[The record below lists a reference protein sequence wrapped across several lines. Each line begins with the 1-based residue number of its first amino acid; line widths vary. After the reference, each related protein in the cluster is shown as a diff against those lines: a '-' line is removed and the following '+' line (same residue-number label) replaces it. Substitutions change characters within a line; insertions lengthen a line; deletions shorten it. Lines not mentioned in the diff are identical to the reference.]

1 MKEYKN
7 LKEKAYFLIKEMIV
21 NGQFKPNEHIE
32 EKVLAG
38 LINMSKTPIREAI
51 NTLEQEGWVQIVPR
65 KGIFISEITL
75 KDIKDIFQVRENI
88 EPLILEM
95 SFANL
100 DDRRLMALREG
111 FISNE
116 ELSQKKLDE
125 MDHELHQYI
134 LEACNNRHII
144 KMMENVYE
152 HNQRLR
158 FLLEKTTERREST
171 LEEHIKI
178 LDALL
183 AKDLEKA
190 REETLRHIVNSQQ
203 DFLANISKFNI

>member
-65 KGIFISEITL
+65 KGIFVSEITL

-203 DFLANISKFNI
+203 DFLANISKLNI

>member
-203 DFLANISKFNI
+203 DFLANISKLNI

>member
-65 KGIFISEITL
+65 KGIFVSEITL

-100 DDRRLMALREG
+100 DEGRLMALREG

-116 ELSQKKLDE
+116 KLSQKKLDE

-158 FLLEKTTERREST
+158 FLLEKTTERRDST

-183 AKDLEKA
+183 DKDLKRA
-190 REETLRHIVNSQQ
+190 RKETLRHIVNSQQ
-203 DFLANISKFNI
+203 DFLANISKLNI